1 VQLKTKAG
9 LALVA
14 LGISVFAAWKWWT
27 DTRHFVPV
35 NLPMPLTAGESI
47 SSQFRLNYDGLYLIE
62 ITAEPG
68 IPLETLRC
76 LMGVDANA
84 VRCKDGPPAIAARW
98 ILFSNGQELRRGSS
112 SEAHSAPA
120 ETQTITRVIGE
131 FPAKAGQNYSLQV
144 TFTTDASGLAL
155 AHPRLKVTVASIV
168 YTDLESA
175 GVLVFSAAF
184 ICVLFGGIL
193 LGIAWFARRPG
204 GAV

>member
-1 VQLKTKAG
+1 VELTTKAG

-14 LGISVFAAWKWWT
+14 LGIGVFAVWKWWT

-62 ITAEPG
+62 ITAEPS
-68 IPLETLRC
+68 IPLDTLHC
-76 LMGVDANA
+76 LMGVDADA
-84 VRCKDGPPAIAARW
+84 VRCEDCPPAIAARW
-98 ILFSNGQELRRGSS
+98 ILSSNGQEVRRGSS
-112 SEAHSAPA
+112 REAHSAPA
-120 ETQTITRVIGE
+120 ETRTIARVVGE
-131 FPAKAGQNYSLQV
+131 FPGKAGQNYDLQV
-144 TFTTDASGLAL
+144 TFTANAGGLA
-155 AHPRLKVTVASIV
+155 ATHPRLRVAVASIA

-193 LGIAWFARRPG
+193 LGIACFARRQGP
-204 GAV
+204 V